1 MLEINAGIIW
11 VIINLIVLYI
21 VFKKFLFDR
30 IMNVIEKRNQMINE
44 QFDTAKEKQEAA
56 DALKKEYEDSLQN
69 AREESKQIIQTAKEN
84 GQKEYNRIIEEA
96 NDKSLQ
102 IIEQANTA
110 AQNDREKA
118 LEDARSEIAE
128 LAVMAAAKIVADSA
142 GSQIDASLYNDFFAK
157 AGKQHDINS
166 N

>member
-142 GSQIDASLYNDFFAK
+142 GS
-157 AGKQHDINS
+157 
-166 N
+166 